1 MTLTVE
7 ALGETEIIMIRPF
20 DAPRRLLWAALTDPA
35 LVPRWLGA
43 LGWQIVRCEID
54 LRVGGAWR
62 FVSAGPG
69 GAEMAHGGIYREI
82 VAESRLVFTESY
94 DDQWVAGESLTTQT
108 LDEHGGRTTLT
119 TTITYSSREVRD
131 VALRSPME
139 RGVGEGYRRLDTVLT
154 TLKP

>member
-7 ALGETEIIMIRPF
+7 ALGETEILMIRPF
-20 DAPRRLLWAALTDPA
+20 DAPRRLLWAALTDPS

-43 LGWQIVRCEID
+43 QGWQIVRCEID

-69 GAEMAHGGIYREI
+69 GALMAHGGIYREI
-82 VAESRLVFTESY
+82 VVESRLVFTESY
-94 DDQWVAGESLTTQT
+94 DDQWVAGESLTTQI
-108 LDEHGGRTTLT
+108 LDEHAGRTTLT
-119 TTITYSSREVRD
+119 TTIRYSSREVRD

-139 RGVGEGYRRLDTVLT
+139 RGVGEGYNRLDTVLT
-154 TLKP
+154 NLTP